1 MFEHLIEANH
11 IAAGMD
17 IPFGEALDLVCAAH
31 EFAEIDEPARVT
43 MVDNVVYGV
52 DFQRR

>member
-1 MFEHLIEANH
+1 MFQYLTEAGH

-17 IPFGEALDLVCAAH
+17 IPFGEALELVYAAH